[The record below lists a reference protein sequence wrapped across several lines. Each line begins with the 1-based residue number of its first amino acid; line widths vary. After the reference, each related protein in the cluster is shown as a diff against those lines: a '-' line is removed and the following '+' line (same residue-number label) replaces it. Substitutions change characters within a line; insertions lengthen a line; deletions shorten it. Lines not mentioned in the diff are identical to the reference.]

1 MKKFVFNN
9 ETEGIYPLTL
19 QITDY
24 IKNIA
29 EQFIDE
35 DVSFRVR
42 TILIELLTNSL
53 KHHSEQT
60 TLIEVSLKNNKL
72 SIKKLDKGQPFQI
85 KTRQY
90 LLKWPLPLD
99 VLKKNEIAVY
109 GDDFGTLKGRLKNSN
124 KLEFYTEDVDVQY
137 VDREVIK
144 GLNEHYGLMIITRA
158 SDVFNYEY
166 KPGTG
171 ANNFTSIIQLG
182 N

>member
-1 MKKFVFNN
+1 MKKFIFNN

-29 EQFIDE
+29 KHLIDD
-35 DVSFRVR
+35 DVSFRIR

-53 KHHSEQT
+53 KHHSNHVTQ
-60 TLIEVSLKNNKL
+60 IEVSLKNNKL
-72 SIKKLDKGQPFQI
+72 YLKKLDKGNPLQI
-85 KTRQY
+85 KTTHD
-90 LLKWPLPLD
+90 LLKWPLPAGTPA
-99 VLKKNEIAVY
+99 KSEIAIY

-124 KLEFYTEDVDVQY
+124 KLEFYTEDVNLQY

-158 SDVFNYEY
+158 SDVFKYEY